1 MKGKFNLVIGLIGI
15 ASVIYYLVMCPA
27 LDCKERIIAVEVS
40 GIVYLL
46 FWGVLSVILL
56 YGVYKE
62 NTKKE

>member
-15 ASVIYYLVMCPA
+15 AQVIYYLVMCPTVNC
-27 LDCKERIIAVEVS
+27 DERILGFGVS
-40 GIVYLL
+40 GIIFLL
-46 FWGVLSVILL
+46 FWGILSIILL